1 MQWLAG
7 QRLPPLREDFFNLFI
22 IPMVET
28 GKGFDILDMSN
39 YRVEKLPQR
48 KKSGFE
54 KYMALIGGPLAIIV
68 FVLIYF
74 FSDIPFLND
83 INHDLLGKTA
93 LKRLGELGDA
103 GFSRINYAMLAIFA
117 GAIILWITEAIP
129 NYLTSLM
136 LIITMVLT
144 GVAREIDVYHQLGHP
159 VMWLNILSFVMAS
172 MLVKTQAAKRFALWF
187 IVKFG
192 KNATWIFFSF
202 MIINVVLTAF
212 ISATTARAAI
222 MLPIFMVVAAVY
234 GATGGDNRNNF
245 GRNLVLQNL
254 FQITSS
260 SSGFLTGSGATLL
273 AGALIAGALGYQSY
287 SYQKWLFAAFPFM
300 VLILLIGWFVGTKLI
315 FPMKREERSP
325 QIEGGME
332 RLKDELHKLG
342 PLNAQEIRAI
352 IIFVGVLAMWATDS
366 IHGISQTAVVFLG
379 AVIALT
385 PKIGVVKWND
395 VDIPWHLLLFSA
407 GAYALGAGLDAT
419 DLAMLS
425 VNYIYDSLGF
435 TASTPFSVF
444 YLFLTGI
451 MLLSA
456 IFFQSKTMRTL
467 IFIPIAIGT
476 AQKFGYPI
484 LSLALPVALLIEHVY
499 ALPFNSKPA
508 ALLYITDHYSW
519 TDTAKFGF
527 TMLVITW
534 LMIIIWGETWLRFL
548 EYTPNGVFGLF

>member
-1 MQWLAG
+1 
-7 QRLPPLREDFFNLFI
+7 
-22 IPMVET
+22 
-28 GKGFDILDMSN
+28 
-39 YRVEKLPQR
+39 
-48 KKSGFE
+48 
-54 KYMALIGGPLAIIV
+54 
-68 FVLIYF
+68 
-74 FSDIPFLND
+74 
-83 INHDLLGKTA
+83 
-93 LKRLGELGDA
+93 
-103 GFSRINYAMLAIFA
+103 
-117 GAIILWITEAIP
+117 
-129 NYLTSLM
+129 
-136 LIITMVLT
+136 
-144 GVAREIDVYHQLGHP
+144 
-159 VMWLNILSFVMAS
+159 
-172 MLVKTQAAKRFALWF
+172 
-187 IVKFG
+187 
-192 KNATWIFFSF
+192 
-202 MIINVVLTAF
+202 
-212 ISATTARAAI
+212 
-222 MLPIFMVVAAVY
+222 
-234 GATGGDNRNNF
+234 
-245 GRNLVLQNL
+245 
-254 FQITSS
+254 
-260 SSGFLTGSGATLL
+260 
-273 AGALIAGALGYQSY
+273 
-287 SYQKWLFAAFPFM
+287 
-300 VLILLIGWFVGTKLI
+300 
-315 FPMKREERSP
+315 
-325 QIEGGME
+325 
-332 RLKDELHKLG
+332 
-342 PLNAQEIRAI
+342 
-352 IIFVGVLAMWATDS
+352 MWATDP
-366 IHGISQTAVVFLG
+366 IPKYQTAVIFLG